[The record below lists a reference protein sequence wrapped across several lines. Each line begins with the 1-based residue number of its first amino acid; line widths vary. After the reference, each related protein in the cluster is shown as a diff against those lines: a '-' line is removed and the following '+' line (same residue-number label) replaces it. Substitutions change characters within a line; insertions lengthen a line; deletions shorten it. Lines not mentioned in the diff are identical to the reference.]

1 MLLLIYM
8 FGTNVFQLHV
18 QRSKINQRF
27 PSLKQSIEV
36 TASSRKSIPHIIRPS
51 SFYCLGAYPLNL
63 FHSENPPGKNKYL
76 KHYLC
81 ELIQMI

>member
-1 MLLLIYM
+1 MLLLSYM

-18 QRSKINQRF
+18 QRRF

-63 FHSENPPGKNKYL
+63 FHNENPPGKNKYL

-81 ELIQMI
+81 ELFQMI

>member
-1 MLLLIYM
+1 MLLLSYM

-36 TASSRKSIPHIIRPS
+36 TAFRRKSIPHIIRPS
-51 SFYCLGAYPLNL
+51 SFYCLGDLSSQPI
-63 FHSENPPGKNKYL
+63 S
-76 KHYLC
+76 
-81 ELIQMI
+81 Q

>member
-1 MLLLIYM
+1 MLLLSYM

-18 QRSKINQRF
+18 QRRF

-63 FHSENPPGKNKYL
+63 FHNENPPGKNKYL

>member
-1 MLLLIYM
+1 MLLLSYM

-18 QRSKINQRF
+18 QRRF

-51 SFYCLGAYPLNL
+51 SFYCLGDLSSQPI
-63 FHSENPPGKNKYL
+63 S
-76 KHYLC
+76 
-81 ELIQMI
+81 Q

>member
-1 MLLLIYM
+1 MLLLSYM

-36 TASSRKSIPHIIRPS
+36 TAFRRKSIPHIIRPS

-63 FHSENPPGKNKYL
+63 FHNENPPGKNKYL

-81 ELIQMI
+81 ELFQMI